1 MSRNAR
7 IPKVDRNDPNL
18 QKLARL
24 MGELADERCGP
35 SADFETRSKATQA
48 VGEEALRMLAQQR
61 SVPKDK
67 VK

>member
-1 MSRNAR
+1 MSRSAR

-35 SADFETRSKATQA
+35 SADFQTRSKAMQA
-48 VGEEALRMLAQQR
+48 AGEEALQLLAQQR
-61 SVPKDK
+61 SVPEDK